1 VPLSTADCR
10 LPTDFTIQQ
19 KQGNNTVNEQ
29 PIENILIV
37 GSGTMGRQIG
47 LHFAIHGCRV
57 TFYDLNDTIL
67 EKATSGIRTIADT
80 LVKMGLCTAEQASAG
95 LGRIRTSSDPAD
107 AAKDI
112 DLISESVPEDPKL
125 KADVLST
132 FHGLCP
138 EHTIFTTN
146 TSTLCPSQFARECGR
161 PEKLLAFHF
170 HDLRITPVVDI
181 MPHPQT
187 DPVVVRRVEAFA
199 KRMGLIAIVL
209 LRENPGY
216 VFNAMF
222 SALLLSAQTLAA
234 NEVASIEDI
243 DRSWMG
249 VTNMP
254 IGPFGLMDSVGIDTV
269 WKITDYW
276 AKRTGEQQR
285 AKNAAYLKRYV
296 DEGALGVTTGRGF
309 YAYPKP
315 AYRRAGF
322 LQGVEPEG
330 ARS

>member
-1 VPLSTADCR
+1 MT
-10 LPTDFTIQQ
+10 
-19 KQGNNTVNEQ
+19 Q
-29 PIENILIV
+29 PIENLPIENVLIV

-47 LHFAIHGCRV
+47 LHVAIHGCRV
-57 TFYDLNDTIL
+57 VLYDLNDAIL
-67 EKATSGIRTIADT
+67 EKALSGIRSISETI
-80 LVKMGLCTAEQASAG
+80 VKMGLCTPEQAASG
-95 LGRIRTSSDPAD
+95 LSRIRTTSDPAE

-125 KADVLST
+125 KAKVFAQ
-132 FHGLCP
+132 FHALCP

-146 TSTLCPSQFARECGR
+146 TSTLCPSQFAEHTGR

-170 HDLRITPVVDI
+170 HDLRISPVVDI
-181 MPHPQT
+181 MPHPGT
-187 DPVVVRRVEAFA
+187 DPAAVRSVEAFA

-209 LRENPGY
+209 MRENPGY

-234 NEVASIEDI
+234 NGVASIEDI

-276 AKRTGEQQR
+276 AKHTGEPQR
-285 AKNAAYLKRYV
+285 AKNAAYLKQYV
-296 DEGALGVTTGRGF
+296 DAGNLGVKTGKGF
-309 YAYPKP
+309 YSYPNP
-315 AYRRAGF
+315 AFRRPGF
-322 LQGVEPEG
+322 LQGSAPGEPV
-330 ARS
+330 S

>member
-1 VPLSTADCR
+1 M
-10 LPTDFTIQQ
+10 
-19 KQGNNTVNEQ
+19 NEQ
-29 PIENILIV
+29 PIQNILIA

-57 TFYDLNDTIL
+57 VLYDLNDQIL
-67 EKATSGIRTIADT
+67 QKAVSGIRNISDT
-80 LVKMGLCTAEQASAG
+80 LVKVGIYTEEQAVAG
-95 LGRIRTSSDPAD
+95 LSRTSTSSDPRR
-107 AAKDI
+107 AAENA

-125 KADVLST
+125 KAEVFAR
-132 FHGLCP
+132 FHKLCP
-138 EHTIFTTN
+138 AHTIFTTN
-146 TSTLCPSQFARECGR
+146 TSTLCPSQFARETGR
-161 PEKLLAFHF
+161 PERLLAFHF
-170 HDLRITPVVDI
+170 HDIRISPVVDI

-187 DPVVVRRVEAFA
+187 DPAVVRQVEGFA

-209 LRENPGY
+209 RRENYGY

-234 NEVASIEDI
+234 NEVATIEDI

-276 AKRTGEQQR
+276 AKQTGEPQR
-285 AKNAAYLKRYV
+285 AKNAAYLKRFV
-296 DEGALGVTTGRGF
+296 DAGTLGVKTGKGF
-309 YAYPKP
+309 YVYPKP
-315 AYRRAGF
+315 AYRKSGF
-322 LQGVEPEG
+322 LQGNVSSEEMQ
-330 ARS
+330 S